1 LQLASISNC
10 KVIISWNFKHIVRVK
25 TILGANGINKLEG
38 YGEIEIASPE
48 SMLEEGD

>member
-1 LQLASISNC
+1 M
-10 KVIISWNFKHIVRVK
+10 
-25 TILGANGINKLEG
+25 LGANGINKLEG